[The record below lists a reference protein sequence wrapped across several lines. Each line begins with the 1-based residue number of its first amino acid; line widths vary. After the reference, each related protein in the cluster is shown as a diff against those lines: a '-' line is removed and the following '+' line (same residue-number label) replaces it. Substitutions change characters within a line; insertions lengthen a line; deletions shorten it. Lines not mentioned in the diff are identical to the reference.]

1 MTRVS
6 IVGSAATSL
15 QTAEHLI
22 RAGMSVDL
30 FTEEPAPFGL
40 LNNCP
45 GGAALR
51 LFGNIR
57 IGVDITM
64 DEILHDDAETLLRT
78 RGVAYTSWSG
88 GCPENP
94 IDWDA
99 VIERASL
106 VPVVYL

>member
-1 MTRVS
+1 MTHVS
-6 IVGSAATSL
+6 IIGSAATSL
-15 QTAEHLI
+15 QTAEHLV
-22 RAGMSVDL
+22 RAGMTVDL

-45 GGAALR
+45 GGASLR

-57 IGVDITM
+57 IGIDLTM
-64 DEILHDDAETLLRT
+64 DEILHQDAEALLRA
-78 RGVAYTSWSG
+78 RGVAYTIWSG
-88 GCPENP
+88 GCPESP

-99 VIERASL
+99 VIGRAGL

>member
-6 IVGSAATSL
+6 IIGSAATSL
-15 QTAEHLI
+15 QTAEHLV

-45 GGAALR
+45 GGGALR

-57 IGVDITM
+57 IGTDITM
-64 DEILHDDAETLLRT
+64 DEILHDNAEALLRA
-78 RGVAYTSWSG
+78 RGVAFTTWSG

-94 IDWDA
+94 IEWE
-99 VIERASL
+99 VVHLRAGQ

>member
-1 MTRVS
+1 MARVS

-15 QTAEHLI
+15 QTAEHLV
-22 RAGMSVDL
+22 RAGMTVNL

-45 GGAALR
+45 GAGALK

-64 DEILHDDAETLLRT
+64 DEILHQDAEALLRA
-78 RGVAYTSWSG
+78 RGVAFTTFSG
-88 GCPENP
+88 GCPDNP
-94 IDWDA
+94 IDWEA
-99 VIERASL
+99 VHDRASK
-106 VPVVYL
+106 VPVCF